1 MSRLWR
7 EERAQA
13 AASVGSFVIPP
24 TGNSFRPW
32 VGDADKGAP
41 ASNDGAFTAE
51 DHAAQRE
58 EEAYLRGL
66 ADGRR
71 TVEAEIAAER
81 NAIAQLAEA
90 LQVLK
95 PEPTLPLAIL
105 LTETV
110 DRLVREVVGEVEVD
124 GIRLLARAKAAA
136 ALVGEATQPARL
148 RLNPEDAALLADAAL
163 EVEIESDAALPRGT
177 VLLETGEGWIEDGP
191 AVRLDR
197 LRAEL
202 DKAAATR

>member
-7 EERAQA
+7 EERAQE
-13 AASVGSFVIPP
+13 AASVGSFVIRPS
-24 TGNSFRPW
+24 GNSFRPW
-32 VGDADKGAP
+32 VSDAENKAP

-51 DHAAQRE
+51 DPAVQRE

-71 TVEAEIAAER
+71 TVEAEVAAER

-90 LQVLK
+90 LQVLR
-95 PEPTLPLAIL
+95 PEPTLPLAML
-105 LTETV
+105 LAETV
-110 DRLVREVVGEVEVD
+110 DRLVREVIGEVEVD

-136 ALVGEATQPARL
+136 ALIGEATQPARL
-148 RLNPEDAALLADAAL
+148 KVNPDDAALLAEAQLD
-163 EVEIESDAALPRGT
+163 VEIESDAALPRGT
-177 VLLETGEGWIEDGP
+177 VLLETADGWIEDGP
-191 AVRLDR
+191 GVRLDR

-202 DKAAATR
+202 DKVAATR

>member
-7 EERAQA
+7 EERAQE
-13 AASVGSFVIPP
+13 AASVGSFVIRP

-32 VGDADKGAP
+32 VSDTENGAP

-51 DHAAQRE
+51 DPAVQRE

-71 TVEAEIAAER
+71 TVEAEVAAER

-90 LQVLK
+90 LQVLR
-95 PEPTLPLAIL
+95 PEPTLPLAML
-105 LTETV
+105 LAETV
-110 DRLVREVVGEVEVD
+110 DRLVREVIGEVEID

-136 ALVGEATQPARL
+136 ALIGEATQPARL
-148 RLNPEDAALLADAAL
+148 KVNPEDAALLAEAELD
-163 EVEIESDAALPRGT
+163 VEIEGDATLPRGT
-177 VLLETGEGWIEDGP
+177 VLLETADGWVEDGP

-202 DKAAATR
+202 DKVAAAR